1 MTWVF
6 WGVQWRL
13 FTLLEP
19 HSALAYLIY
28 LGFPDRD
35 ISTAFKV
42 TKRRRLDR
50 KKKRLSRDVIQG
62 FVFGPSGVGKSA
74 IVWTG

>member
-1 MTWVF
+1 
-6 WGVQWRL
+6 VQWQL

-19 HSALAYLIY
+19 QSALAFLIY

-35 ISTAFKV
+35 IGSAFRV
-42 TKRRRLDR
+42 TRRRRLDR
-50 KKKRLSRDVIQG
+50 KKKKATRDVIQG

-74 IVWTG
+74 IVDGLIDR